1 MLTHVVFFKF
11 NPETSDTDKRHLEEA
26 LRNLPGI
33 ISEIREFR
41 IGRDIVRSERSYDLA
56 LVSGFADLA
65 AMQRYQVH
73 PEHQK
78 VVAFAKTITSSVVAV
93 DFLEP

>member
-11 NPETSDTDKRHLEEA
+11 NPGTSETDIKHVEQA
-26 LRNLPGI
+26 LQKLPSVI
-33 ISEIREFR
+33 DEIREFR
-41 IGRDIVRSERSYDLA
+41 VGRDIIQSDRSYDLA
-56 LVSGFADLA
+56 LVSAFEDLS

-78 VVAFAKTITSSVVAV
+78 VVDFVKTLTSSIVAV
-93 DFLEP
+93 DFLE